1 VDHSALTAKQ
11 EWRSSWTL
19 VLAASLGFSFFAVM
33 LAGTGLFMG
42 PLSKEFGWS
51 RTLLSS
57 GPSIA
62 TFATAL
68 LGPFYGMLIDRF
80 GVRRLAIPGLVLTM
94 ISICAFSLANGSKA
108 QWLALWVVFGV
119 VSVSIKSTAWTT
131 AVVGV
136 FEKSRGLA
144 LALTL
149 AGTAAAASVV
159 PPLGNF
165 LITEFGWRAAFVW
178 LSLGWGGITLLVCLL
193 FLFDVRDRA
202 AGKRKGDERAGAAPA
217 GEVPAVDLPGLTASE
232 AWRNS
237 ALWRLA
243 ISNFIV
249 MLLTIGLAIHLFPI
263 LTEAG
268 VSRANAAWLT
278 GLAGIAGIVGNLVT
292 GVLLDRFRPNWVGGI
307 TLGAAALAF
316 ALLLYGIRFPA
327 LIVIAL
333 LVNGY
338 AAGTKTQITGF
349 LAAGYAGMKNFG
361 AIYGVMSSLMALA
374 SGMGPMLAGLTY
386 DLSGGYRLF
395 LLAGTVGCALSGL
408 LIVSMP
414 AYPDW
419 TIERKPLGRA
429 RPGQGAK
436 IDTQVQ
442 PDV

>member
-1 VDHSALTAKQ
+1 VDHSTLTAKQ
-11 EWRSSWTL
+11 EWRSGWTL
-19 VLAASLGFSFFAVM
+19 VLAASLGFSFFSVM
-33 LAGTGLFMG
+33 LASTGLFME
-42 PLSKEFGWS
+42 PLGKEFGWS

-62 TFATAL
+62 TFTTAL
-68 LGPFYGMLIDRF
+68 LGPFFGMLIDRF
-80 GVRRLAIPGLVLTM
+80 GTRRLVLPGLVLTM

-108 QWLALWVVFGV
+108 QWLALWVVFGI

-178 LSLGWGGITLLVCLL
+178 LALGWGGITLLVCLL

-202 AGKRKGDERAGAAPA
+202 AGKRKADERAGLVPTREAP
-217 GEVPAVDLPGLTASE
+217 VDLPGLTASE
-232 AWRNS
+232 AWRDS

-249 MLLTIGLAIHLFPI
+249 MVLTIGLAIHLFPI

-278 GLAGIAGIVGNLVT
+278 GLAGIAGIVGKLVT

-316 ALLLYGIRFPA
+316 ALLLDGIRSPA
-327 LIVIAL
+327 LIVVAL

-338 AAGTKTQITGF
+338 AAGTKTHITSF
-349 LAAGYAGMKNFG
+349 LTAGYAGMKNFG

-395 LLAGTVGCALSGL
+395 LLAGTVGCTLSGL
-408 LIVSMP
+408 LIISMP

-419 TIERKPLGRA
+419 TSERKPRGRA
-429 RPGQGAK
+429 RPGQASST

-442 PDV
+442 HDI

>member
-1 VDHSALTAKQ
+1 MDNNKLSAKQ
-11 EWRSSWTL
+11 EWRSGWTL
-19 VLAASLGFSFFAVM
+19 VLAASLGFSFFSVM
-33 LAGTGLFMG
+33 LASTGLFMG
-42 PLSKEFGWS
+42 PLGEEFGWS

-62 TFATAL
+62 TFMTAL
-68 LGPFYGMLIDRF
+68 LGPFFGMMVDRF
-80 GVRRLAIPGLVLTM
+80 GTRRLVLPGLVVTI
-94 ISICAFSLANGSKA
+94 ISISAFSLVNGSQA
-108 QWLALWVVFGV
+108 QWLALWVVFGI

-144 LALTL
+144 LGLTL
-149 AGTAAAASVV
+149 AGTAVAASVV

-178 LSLGWGGITLLVCLL
+178 LAVGWGGITLLVCVL

-202 AGKRKGDERAGAAPA
+202 ADKRKADERAGLAPSKDA
-217 GEVPAVDLPGLTASE
+217 PAVDLPGLTGSE
-232 AWRNS
+232 AWRDS

-249 MLLTIGLAIHLFPI
+249 MVLTIGLAIHLFPI

-278 GLAGIAGIVGNLVT
+278 GLAGIAGIVGKLVT

-316 ALLLYGIRFPA
+316 ALLMEGVRSPT

-338 AAGTKTQITGF
+338 AAGTKTHITGF
-349 LAAGYAGMKNFG
+349 LTAGYAGMKNFG

-386 DLSGGYRLF
+386 DLSGGYGLF
-395 LLAGTVGCALSGL
+395 LLAGTVGCAWAGC
-408 LIVSMP
+408 
-414 AYPDW
+414 
-419 TIERKPLGRA
+419 
-429 RPGQGAK
+429 
-436 IDTQVQ
+436 
-442 PDV
+442 